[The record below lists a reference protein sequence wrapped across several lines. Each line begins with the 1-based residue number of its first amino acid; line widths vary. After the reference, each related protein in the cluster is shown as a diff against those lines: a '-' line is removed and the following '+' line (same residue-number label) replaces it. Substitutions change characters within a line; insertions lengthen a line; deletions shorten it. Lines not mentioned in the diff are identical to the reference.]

1 MNPTATTTRKLSTA
15 PERREALIEAAMPV
29 FAERGYHAASTVEMA
44 KAAGISQ
51 AYVFRLFPTKVE
63 LFAAVCDAASARM
76 LDAFKAAAAKA
87 RKDGSDP
94 MHEMGMAYDEL
105 LRADREVLLIQL
117 HSQVVSS
124 SEPLIRDSMQ
134 RSFSRIYDIV
144 SRASGAGDEE
154 IQAWFA
160 HGMLCNVMAAI
171 DAENVKQD
179 WARALTSS
187 ETPEETSSS

>member
-1 MNPTATTTRKLSTA
+1 MSPTATTTRKLSTA

-63 LFAAVCDAASARM
+63 LFAAVCDAAGARM

-87 RKDGSDP
+87 RKDGSDDP
-94 MHEMGMAYDEL
+94 LHEMGMAYDEL

-134 RSFSRIYDIV
+134 RCFSRIYDIV
-144 SRASGAGDEE
+144 SSASGAGDEE

-171 DAENVKQD
+171 DAENVDQD

-187 ETPEETSSS
+187 DETDETS